1 MNFLHKREHLNEGDV
16 VVVQCSH
23 QCNVRITTDT
33 QFSNFKNNRQHQY
46 FGGFFKM
53 LPARIAAPHTGY
65 WNITIDLGG
74 GSANI
79 QHSISIIRNS

>member
-1 MNFLHKREHLNEGDV
+1 MNFLHSREHLNEGDIV
-16 VVVQCSH
+16 EVDCSH
-23 QCNVRITTDT
+23 QCNVRLTTDT
-33 QFSNFKNNRQHQY
+33 NFANFKRGRAHQY
-46 FGGFFKM
+46 FGGFYKM

-79 QHSISIIRNS
+79 RHSINIIRNG